1 MRDDVMRSPSVALV
15 WDIYLRHRTLVR
27 LLIAVSVF
35 TFLLNAALPESFRK
49 FQNDPNTFDVHDA
62 DRGVTFLLMMTALLL
77 FLAICSQTE
86 LNPQTGTRGFPHRLF
101 TLPLTSF
108 HLVALPMFLGV
119 AGFEVLGV
127 VWQSLILRLDVDAWG
142 LLVIAAYII
151 SHQTILW
158 TLPALG
164 SLRVLVLGIV
174 GIVFIVAFG
183 LQTFPQETVPWWLR
197 ETFLAA
203 WLLVIA
209 IGGFIA
215 SWTYVAR
222 QRSGGGSERHW
233 TKPIVEWIT
242 DVLPRRAAP
251 FSSAAAAHFWF
262 EWRSS
267 GFLLPLLVGATLIVV
282 IVPLSWY
289 MRNDGGNTMRILA
302 ATLAL
307 PIALALPVGKAL
319 SKPDWW
325 SNDMSMPSFVAVRPL
340 TNADF
345 VITKMKVAA
354 LSAAISWLLVGVF
367 VTVWLGLWAS
377 LDRFNFLRVTLWSL
391 YGRTVYPQ
399 YGLATLLLVT
409 GFLLTWR
416 FLVSSLWLGLSGN
429 KKLFST
435 TALPYGFALVFVLAF
450 GVILP
455 QKEDSILNWMSSDFG
470 VVLPTMVRIAAVT
483 VAAKFWIAAWS
494 WRDAHRMH
502 VQRCLAL
509 WLCGTSAWIALGLLL
524 WVGVLKI
531 VPSDSHQLRS
541 LVILCALLAVP
552 FARLGLAPGSLARNR
567 HRA

>member
-203 WLLVIA
+203 WIYCFLDLCRATKVRRR
-209 IGGFIA
+209 IG
-215 SWTYVAR
+215 TPLDKTHRRMDYRCVAPPR
-222 QRSGGGSERHW
+222 CSFFFSGGSTFLVRVAEFRI
-233 TKPIVEWIT
+233 P
-242 DVLPRRAAP
+242 
-251 FSSAAAAHFWF
+251 AAAA
-262 EWRSS
+262 
-267 GFLLPLLVGATLIVV
+267 
-282 IVPLSWY
+282 
-289 MRNDGGNTMRILA
+289 GG
-302 ATLAL
+302 
-307 PIALALPVGKAL
+307 
-319 SKPDWW
+319 
-325 SNDMSMPSFVAVRPL
+325 SNVD
-340 TNADF
+340 
-345 VITKMKVAA
+345 
-354 LSAAISWLLVGVF
+354 
-367 VTVWLGLWAS
+367 
-377 LDRFNFLRVTLWSL
+377 
-391 YGRTVYPQ
+391 
-399 YGLATLLLVT
+399 
-409 GFLLTWR
+409 
-416 FLVSSLWLGLSGN
+416 
-429 KKLFST
+429 
-435 TALPYGFALVFVLAF
+435 
-450 GVILP
+450 
-455 QKEDSILNWMSSDFG
+455 
-470 VVLPTMVRIAAVT
+470 
-483 VAAKFWIAAWS
+483 
-494 WRDAHRMH
+494 
-502 VQRCLAL
+502 C
-509 WLCGTSAWIALGLLL
+509 
-524 WVGVLKI
+524 
-531 VPSDSHQLRS
+531 
-541 LVILCALLAVP
+541 
-552 FARLGLAPGSLARNR
+552 R
-567 HRA
+567 HRSPILVHAE